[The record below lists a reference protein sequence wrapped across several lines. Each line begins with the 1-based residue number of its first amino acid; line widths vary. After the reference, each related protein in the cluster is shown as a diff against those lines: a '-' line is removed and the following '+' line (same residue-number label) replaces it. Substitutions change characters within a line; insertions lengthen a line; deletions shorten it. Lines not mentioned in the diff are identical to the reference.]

1 MPAVRVA
8 AIYPHICPK
17 QRIIFLF
24 KKEIYMKNF
33 KRVIAAA
40 ACAATAA
47 VMCAT
52 MLACGDGADAN
63 PESVKLFSVAATDV
77 GAPGIDADYFVAA
90 EPAATTRANATGLK
104 FAGDL
109 QELYGAE
116 GGYPQAVLV
125 AKNELV
131 ESNPAFLSAFIAEV
145 EENASWLAT
154 ATAKTIIDTV
164 ASHLPADTTPTFTE
178 KNLNATVI
186 ANCGINFV
194 SAAQDKQRVN
204 DFIEEMAEVDPSSV
218 GTITDSFF
226 CGTLGTASQP
236 SEISVYMPDGA
247 PALALAKLMNEENQF
262 GQTSVE
268 YNVVPADTIGAQVN
282 GADPAAD
289 ICVLPVNAASKL
301 LGSGEKYK
309 MLGTVTNG
317 NLYLLTEDGESITEQ
332 NVSPLA
338 GKKIGVINLANVPG
352 LTLKIILNK
361 YDVAFETLQ

>member
-1 MPAVRVA
+1 
-8 AIYPHICPK
+8 
-17 QRIIFLF
+17 
-24 KKEIYMKNF
+24 
-33 KRVIAAA
+33 
-40 ACAATAA
+40 
-47 VMCAT
+47 
-52 MLACGDGADAN
+52 
-63 PESVKLFSVAATDV
+63 
-77 GAPGIDADYFVAA
+77 
-90 EPAATTRANATGLK
+90 
-104 FAGDL
+104 
-109 QELYGAE
+109 
-116 GGYPQAVLV
+116 
-125 AKNELV
+125 
-131 ESNPAFLSAFIAEV
+131 
-145 EENASWLAT
+145 
-154 ATAKTIIDTV
+154 
-164 ASHLPADTTPTFTE
+164 
-178 KNLNATVI
+178 
-186 ANCGINFV
+186 
-194 SAAQDKQRVN
+194 
-204 DFIEEMAEVDPSSV
+204 MAEVDPSSV

-268 YNVVPADTIGAQVN
+268 YNVVPANTIGAQVN

-317 NLYLLTEDGESITEQ
+317 NLYLLTKDGESITEQ
-332 NVSPLA
+332 NVSSLT